1 MFTSKGL
8 FIFRRY
14 HGVLLLTLQLLK
26 FVKLYGSY
34 GIERVINGSE
44 ACTNFA
50 CWPHCKLPKNIKSLK
65 CSATTG
71 FFVEERSLVK
81 KFEWKRTDYLLHPGH
96 KLKGDRVSLFRIFPY
111 SVEIRGNTEQKNFM
125 PLFFHSLIF
134 QQLLRSRRRFY

>member
-14 HGVLLLTLQLLK
+14 HGVLLLALQLLK

-71 FFVEERSLVK
+71 FFCRRKITGK
-81 KFEWKRTDYLLHPGH
+81 K
-96 KLKGDRVSLFRIFPY
+96 I
-111 SVEIRGNTEQKNFM
+111 
-125 PLFFHSLIF
+125 
-134 QQLLRSRRRFY
+134 